1 MHIALLLVLLLL
13 VGVSA
18 ADETDPDDLGVITA
32 TVGVGL
38 EPCKT
43 RKDFDHFLIEFLP
56 QQWPT
61 NKVTL
66 VTTNKLLVLDDLV
79 AVPHGPTLMGVR
91 SVCADG
97 TESPIRVYK
106 LDIRRDPPTTPR
118 AYRVFTATKPH
129 VSPTTEQLLN
139 GRRLQHSLTNQ
150 LPPTPGASKPT
161 SLFPGPL
168 PKGKA
173 MTYSQHMDEMREY
186 YARGQTAPHKSA
198 L

>member
-1 MHIALLLVLLLL
+1 MHIALLLVLLFLA
-13 VGVSA
+13 GVSA

-56 QQWPT
+56 QLWPT

-66 VTTNKLLVLDDLV
+66 IVTNKLLVLDDLV
-79 AVPHGPTLMGVR
+79 AVPHGPALMGVR

-97 TESPIRVYK
+97 TESPIKIYK
-106 LDIRRDPPTTPR
+106 LDIRRDAPTAPK
-118 AYRVFTATKPH
+118 AHRVFTATRIH
-129 VSPTTEQLLN
+129 ASPTTEQLLN
-139 GRRLQHSLTNQ
+139 ERRHQHALTNQ
-150 LPPTPGASKPT
+150 LPPIPGTNKPAA
-161 SLFPGPL
+161 LFPGPL
-168 PKGKA
+168 PNGKP

-186 YARGQTAPHKSA
+186 YARGQTAQHKSA